1 VSNKLWM
8 NLIPKAMLVFVHT
21 QRASVQ
27 GVMNL
32 MLSNL
37 YLDKLPAFLPGHEAD
52 YFYIH
57 THLTHSPGPL
67 TDLALQK
74 WLLQPNSYDLSCCS
88 YNSFFLFRL
97 GRPPP

>member
-1 VSNKLWM
+1 LQTSYQYITTRLAVSNKLWM

-57 THLTHSPGPL
+57 THHTQSWTPDRSSASKMA
-67 TDLALQK
+67 TATQ
-74 WLLQPNSYDLSCCS
+74 
-88 YNSFFLFRL
+88 
-97 GRPPP
+97 